1 MVFFDIKNNIIEDKE
16 GEVAEIRTVPFIPL
30 LFDEGIV
37 KDKTKRNKI
46 AKEAIERYG
55 YTQKEVADFIGIH
68 YSVVSRLLKSS

>member
-1 MVFFDIKNNIIEDKE
+1 MYV
-16 GEVAEIRTVPFIPL
+16 T
-30 LFDEGIV
+30 V

-55 YTQKEVADFIGIH
+55 YMQKEVADFIGIH

>member
-1 MVFFDIKNNIIEDKE
+1 MIAADRPRLDM
-16 GEVAEIRTVPFIPL
+16 
-30 LFDEGIV
+30 LFDEGII

-46 AKEAIERYG
+46 AKEAIEKHG